1 MNWLFAHMDD
11 ADIDQPL
18 SVPTAAAGVCMYIY
32 AHVVCDFDT
41 FNLCPLFILST
52 LTLTCLSHSVWRRVT
67 TTLVIVLTLH
77 EFFLPFFSHVPL
89 SAKPSTSGGVHVSEE
104 RERGS

>member
-32 AHVVCDFDT
+32 VYVYVYAHVVCDFDT
-41 FNLCPLFILST
+41 FYLLSVRSSFFQP
-52 LTLTCLSHSVWRRVT
+52 SHSPV
-67 TTLVIVLTLH
+67 
-77 EFFLPFFSHVPL
+77 
-89 SAKPSTSGGVHVSEE
+89 SATQYGGV
-104 RERGS
+104 